1 MLYCGSNRRTFYS
14 GVRDSSEVISGQP
27 YFAILKIPE
36 EPLLIWRQSSTNL
49 TKEFIME
56 IIAKTKDGVMIS
68 ATSKEAKEI
77 LRSVTGEDVEDLNI
91 GQKIPALDYAGSLV
105 KVRQLKEN
113 YEFKM
118 VCQRVESF
126 KEEFDNL
133 VESINK
139 AATIWNQ

>member
-1 MLYCGSNRRTFYS
+1 
-14 GVRDSSEVISGQP
+14 
-27 YFAILKIPE
+27 
-36 EPLLIWRQSSTNL
+36 
-49 TKEFIME
+49 ME